1 MRGVVPEGAPPPHAM
16 RVAGKRVVTDDIVEV
31 FNAKISDPAL
41 NQQATALAARWDR
54 PGGAGSDAHD
64 PAGVGAAY
72 LEMPDFDGPAGFL
85 AALRQARVVGQFT
98 DHAPRYSRSRKAGG
112 G

>member
-1 MRGVVPEGAPPPHAM
+1 
-16 RVAGKRVVTDDIVEV
+16 
-31 FNAKISDPAL
+31 
-41 NQQATALAARWDR
+41 
-54 PGGAGSDAHD
+54 
-64 PAGVGAAY
+64 
-72 LEMPDFDGPAGFL
+72 MPDFDGPAGFL